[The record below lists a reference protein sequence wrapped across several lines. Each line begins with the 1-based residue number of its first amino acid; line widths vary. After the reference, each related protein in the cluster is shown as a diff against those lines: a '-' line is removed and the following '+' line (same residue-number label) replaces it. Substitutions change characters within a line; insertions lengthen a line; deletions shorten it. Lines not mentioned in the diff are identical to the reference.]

1 MSVSS
6 RQKGYAMQEFYNE
19 QIFTVSAKEDDP
31 IEALVRRG
39 AQVMLQAALEQEVQ
53 QYLERTR
60 HQRSGNE
67 AEFRGYRNGHAQ
79 ERTVTIGSG
88 TIKIKTPRVSDVPAH
103 QEQFASQIVK
113 PYQRRSKTLEQ
124 VFPKLFI
131 EGLATRDFEPALR
144 CLMGEA
150 AALSPATISR
160 LNARFKSEYED
171 WTKSSLASLPI
182 VYVWVDGIYIK
193 AGIADE
199 RACLLVVM
207 GADVTG
213 KKHLLAME
221 EGYRESKESWLEVLR
236 RLKARGL
243 NEPALAVGDGG
254 LGFWAAAGEVW
265 RQTKQQRCWV
275 HKMRNILDKLPHKER
290 VEGAKSLRAIYL
302 SQTREEAKSKVL
314 ALAKSWRGMYD
325 KAAEC
330 LVNDLDRL
338 LSYFDFPAEHHKHLR
353 TTNPIESIFASVR
366 LRTGAMKRLRSA
378 RSAVYLIFQIVKR
391 QEKSLQRLSHA
402 EKLRYITLPNSAS
415 NQTALAA

>member
-1 MSVSS
+1 MN
-6 RQKGYAMQEFYNE
+6 RFYNE

-39 AQVMLQAALEQEVQ
+39 AQVMLEAALEQEVQ
-53 QYLERTR
+53 QYLERAR
-60 HQRSGNE
+60 HQRSSQE
-67 AEFRGYRNGHAQ
+67 AEFRGYRNGSAK
-79 ERTVTIGSG
+79 ERKLTIGSG
-88 TIKIKTPRVSDVPAH
+88 TIKINAPRVSDVPAS
-103 QEQFASQIVK
+103 QEQFESQIVK

-144 CLMGEA
+144 CLMGEK
-150 AALSPATISR
+150 AALSPSTISR
-160 LNARFKSEYED
+160 LNAGFKQEYED
-171 WTKSSLASLPI
+171 WSKSSLSSVPM

-221 EGYRESKESWLEVLR
+221 EGFRESKESWGSVLR
-236 RLKARGL
+236 RLKARGM
-243 NEPALAVGDGG
+243 NEPALAIGDGG

-275 HKMRNILDKLPHKER
+275 HKMRNVLDKLPHKER
-290 VEGAKSLRAIYL
+290 AEGAKSLRAIYL
-302 SQTREEAKSKVL
+302 SKTREEATSKVI
-314 ALAKSWRGMYD
+314 ALAKSWRGLYD
-325 KAAEC
+325 RAAEC
-330 LVNDLDRL
+330 LLDDLDRML
-338 LSYFDFPAEHHKHLR
+338 TYFDFPAEHHKHLR
-353 TTNPIESIFASVR
+353 TSNPIESIFATVR

-402 EKLRYITLPNSAS
+402 EKLRYISLPSHLM
-415 NQTALAA
+415 NQTVQAA

>member
-1 MSVSS
+1 M
-6 RQKGYAMQEFYNE
+6 
-19 QIFTVSAKEDDP
+19 P
-31 IEALVRRG
+31 
-39 AQVMLQAALEQEVQ
+39 
-53 QYLERTR
+53 
-60 HQRSGNE
+60 
-67 AEFRGYRNGHAQ
+67 
-79 ERTVTIGSG
+79 
-88 TIKIKTPRVSDVPAH
+88 SD
-103 QEQFASQIVK
+103 QEQFESQIVK
-113 PYQRRSKTLEQ
+113 PYQRRSETLAL

-150 AALSPATISR
+150 AALSPSTISR

-213 KKHLLAME
+213 QKHLLAME
-221 EGYRESKESWLEVLR
+221 EGFRESKESWSGVLR
-236 RLKARGL
+236 NLKARGM
-243 NEPALAVGDGG
+243 NEPALAIGDGA

-265 RQTKQQRCWV
+265 RQTRQQRCWL
-275 HKMRNILDKLPHKER
+275 HKMRNVLDKLPRRER
-290 VEGAKSLRAIYL
+290 AEAVKSLRAVYL
-302 SQTREEAKSKVL
+302 SKTREEARSKVI
-314 ALAKSWRGMYD
+314 ALAKGWRGLYD

-330 LVNDLDRL
+330 LMDDLDRMFA
-338 LSYFDFPAEHHKHLR
+338 YYDYPAEHHKHLR

-378 RSAVYLIFQIVKR
+378 RSAVYLVFQIVKR
-391 QEKSLQRLSHA
+391 AEKSLQRLSHA
-402 EKLRYITLPNSAS
+402 EKLRYVTLPN
-415 NQTALAA
+415 QLLAHTVVAA

>member
-1 MSVSS
+1 MN
-6 RQKGYAMQEFYNE
+6 RFYNE
-19 QIFTVSAKEDDP
+19 QIFTVSATEDDP

-39 AQVMLQAALEQEVQ
+39 AQVMLEAALEQEVQ
-53 QYLERTR
+53 HYLERAR
-60 HQRSGNE
+60 HQRSSRE
-67 AEFRGYRNGHAQ
+67 AEFRGYRNGSAK
-79 ERTVTIGSG
+79 ERKLTIGSG
-88 TIKIKTPRVSDVPAH
+88 TIKLKAPRVSDVPAS

-113 PYQRRSKTLEQ
+113 RYQRRSNTLEQ

-144 CLMGEA
+144 CLMGEE
-150 AALSPATISR
+150 AALSPSTISR
-160 LNARFKSEYED
+160 LNAGFKQEYEE
-171 WTKSSLASLPI
+171 WSKSSLSSVPM

-207 GADVTG
+207 GADITG

-221 EGYRESKESWLEVLR
+221 EGFRESKESWGGVLR
-236 RLKARGL
+236 RLKARGM
-243 NEPALAVGDGG
+243 NEPALAIGDGG

-275 HKMRNILDKLPHKER
+275 HKMRNVLDKLPHKER
-290 VEGAKSLRAIYL
+290 AEGAKSLRAIYL
-302 SQTREEAKSKVL
+302 SKTREESTSKVI
-314 ALAKSWRGMYD
+314 ALAKSWRGSYD
-325 KAAEC
+325 RAAEC
-330 LVNDLDRL
+330 LLDDLDRML
-338 LSYFDFPAEHHKHLR
+338 TYFDFPAEHHKHLR
-353 TTNPIESIFASVR
+353 TSNPIESIFATVR

-402 EKLRYITLPNSAS
+402 EKLRYISLPSHLM
-415 NQTALAA
+415 NQTVQAA

>member
-1 MSVSS
+1 
-6 RQKGYAMQEFYNE
+6 MQEFYNE

-39 AQVMLQAALEQEVQ
+39 AKVMLQAALEQEVTE
-53 QYLERTR
+53 YLERSR
-60 HQRSGNE
+60 HQRSEPE
-67 AEFRGYRNGHAQ
+67 AEFRGYRNGHSQ
-79 ERTVTIGSG
+79 ERKITIGSG
-88 TIKIKTPRVSDVPAH
+88 TIKIKAPRVSDVPNA
-103 QEQFASQIVK
+103 QEQFESQIVK
-113 PYQRRSKTLEQ
+113 RYQRRSKTLEQ

-131 EGLATRDFEPALR
+131 EGLATRDFEPSLR
-144 CLMGEA
+144 CLMGAE
-150 AALSPATISR
+150 AALSPSTVSR
-160 LNARFKSEYED
+160 LNAGFKSEYED
-171 WTKSSLASLPI
+171 WSKSSLSDLPM

-213 KKHLLAME
+213 QKHLLAME
-221 EGYRESKESWLEVLR
+221 EGYRESKESWGGVLR
-236 RLKARGL
+236 RLKARGM
-243 NEPALAVGDGG
+243 NEPALAIGDGG

-275 HKMRNILDKLPHKER
+275 HKMRNVLDKLPHKER
-290 VEGAKSLRAIYL
+290 AEAAKSLRAIYL
-302 SQTREEAKSKVL
+302 AQTREEAKAKVI
-314 ALAKSWRGMYD
+314 ALAKSWQGLYD

-330 LVNDLDRL
+330 VLDDLDRML
-338 LSYFDFPAEHHKHLR
+338 TYFDFPAEHHKHLR
-353 TTNPIESIFASVR
+353 TSNPIESIFATVR

-402 EKLRYITLPNSAS
+402 EKLRYISLPSSAS
-415 NQTALAA
+415 NHTALAA

>member
-1 MSVSS
+1 MNEV
-6 RQKGYAMQEFYNE
+6 YNE
-19 QIFTVSAKEDDP
+19 QMFTVSAKDEDP

-39 AQVMLQAALEQEVQ
+39 AKVMLQAALEQEVSE
-53 QYLERTR
+53 YLARAR
-60 HQRSGNE
+60 HQRSE
-67 AEFRGYRNGHAQ
+67 TELEFRGYRNGHAP
-79 ERTVTIGSG
+79 ERKLTIGSG
-88 TIKIKTPRVSDVPAH
+88 TIKVKTPRVSDVPEGNA
-103 QEQFASQIVK
+103 EFASKIVK
-113 PYQRRSKTLEQ
+113 PYQRRSLSLQQ

-144 CLMGEA
+144 CLMGAE
-150 AALSPATISR
+150 AALSPSTISR
-160 LNARFKSEYED
+160 LNAGFKAEYED
-171 WTKSSLASLPI
+171 WTKSSLAAVPI

-193 AGIADE
+193 AGIAAE

-213 KKHLLAME
+213 KKHLLALA

-236 RLKARGL
+236 RLQTRGM

-275 HKMRNILDKLPHKER
+275 HKMRNVLDKLPHKER
-290 VEGAKSLRAIYL
+290 GEAAQSLRAIYL
-302 SQTREEAKSKVL
+302 SPTRAEAQTKIL
-314 ALAKSWRGMYD
+314 ALAKSWRGLYD
-325 KAAEC
+325 RAAEC
-330 LVNDLDRL
+330 LMNDLDRML
-338 LSYFDFPAEHHKHLR
+338 TFFDFPAEQHKHLR

-402 EKLRYITLPNSAS
+402 EKLRYISLPNSAS

>member
-1 MSVSS
+1 
-6 RQKGYAMQEFYNE
+6 MQEFYNE
-19 QIFTVSAKEDDP
+19 QIFTVSATEDDP

-39 AQVMLQAALEQEVQ
+39 AKVMLQAALEHEVQ
-53 QYLERTR
+53 AYLERAR
-60 HQRSGNE
+60 HQRSEGD
-67 AEFRGYRNGHAQ
+67 AQFRGYRNGHAK
-79 ERTVTIGSG
+79 ERKLTIGSG
-88 TIKIKTPRVSDVPAH
+88 TVKIKTPRVSDVPEG
-103 QEQFASQIVK
+103 QEHFESKIVQ
-113 PYQRRSKTLEQ
+113 PYQRRSRSLAM

-144 CLMGEA
+144 CLMGEE
-150 AALSPATISR
+150 AALSPSTISR
-160 LNARFKSEYED
+160 LNAGFKQEYED
-171 WTKSSLASLPI
+171 WTKSSLASLPM

-213 KKHLLAME
+213 KKHLLALE
-221 EGYRESKESWLEVLR
+221 EGYRESKESWLAVLR
-236 RLKARGL
+236 RLKARGM
-243 NEPALAVGDGG
+243 NEPAVAIGDGG

-290 VEGAKSLRAIYL
+290 GEAAKSLRAIYL
-302 SQTREEAKSKVL
+302 APTRAAATAKLL

-330 LVNDLDRL
+330 LMDDVDRKL
-338 LSYFDFPAEHHKHLR
+338 TCFDFPVEHHKHLR
-353 TTNPIESIFASVR
+353 TTNPIESIFATVR

-378 RSAVYLIFQIVKR
+378 RSAVYLIFQLVKR
-391 QEKSLQRLSHA
+391 AEQSLQRLSHA
-402 EKLRYITLPNSAS
+402 EKLRYVTLS
-415 NQTALAA
+415 NQLPTQSGVAA